1 MAVSVRAKIS
11 HQIIGISAVLA
22 LMLVVSASCRGVPE
36 KPSVPQKKTVA
47 ELLRLVDAESR
58 RVGEWPIFKATAHF
72 SYKDRDLDAGFFL
85 VIRRD
90 SLRNFTRVAIEGS
103 LDQNLWA
110 DLVAMGDTLS
120 LYLPLDKRV
129 LTGSRS
135 RGSGFR
141 MDGGVRFS
149 LHELLLLAELRP
161 VLETNQAARAESV
174 PDGASVLALTA
185 NDGNSATMVHFS
197 PDGWITGIRSMRQ
210 GRERARIL
218 YEKRDA
224 RTGIARKQTIIV
236 RDFGM
241 EAVVWLSTWDP
252 SWRYA
257 QGDEKL
263 VLPDDVRTVGMD
275 GSGTEQ

>member
-1 MAVSVRAKIS
+1 MAVICCLKVSRLISVMS
-11 HQIIGISAVLA
+11 VVLA
-22 LMLVVSASCRGVPE
+22 LITILCAGCKGVPE
-36 KPSVPQKKTVA
+36 KSSVPQKKSVA
-47 ELLRLVDAESR
+47 DLLRLVDAESR
-58 RVGEWPIFKATAHF
+58 RMGEWPVFKATAHF

-90 SLRNFTRVAIEGS
+90 STQNFTRVSIEGS

-110 DLVAMGDTLS
+110 DLVAMGDSLS

-141 MDGGVRFS
+141 MEGGVRFS

-161 VLETNQAARAESV
+161 VLDTNQSARAESG
-174 PDGASVLALTA
+174 PDGSSVLVLHAK
-185 NDGNSATMVHFS
+185 DGNSATMVHFS
-197 PDGWITGIRSMRQ
+197 PDGWITGIRSMQQ
-210 GRERARIL
+210 GRERARIV
-218 YEKRDA
+218 YEKRDV
-224 RTGIARKQTIIV
+224 RTGIARKQTIIS

-252 SWRYA
+252 AWRYVPA
-257 QGDEKL
+257 DGRL
-263 VLPDDVRTVGMD
+263 VLPEGVRRVSMENFGR
-275 GSGTEQ
+275 GR